1 MANRQEI
8 VCTYIYENYV
18 QFNRLRHDVISN
30 KTQIFTP
37 DGLAC
42 PETLRWRDITTA
54 DVNDIVCDC
63 SAQSGLQI
71 TAREVLAVL
80 QSHRIPDVHPL
91 REYVLNC
98 RPYTTDQPDW
108 IAWLASRVTVTG
120 GEEEQKLWVTCF
132 RKWFVAMVA
141 SWLSDEVVNQQ
152 VLVLVG
158 KQGIF
163 KTTWLEHLLPPEL
176 RAYSCKMANSTQLNK
191 DERLRIAEYGLIAL
205 DEIDAM
211 GPRELNVMKSVIT
224 ASDISERAAY
234 GYTKERRI
242 RLASFCAS
250 GNKTEFLTD
259 ITGNRRW
266 LPFQAQSIA
275 NPFYITLPYEQIYAE
290 AKYLIENDFQYWFDL
305 DDIDELEAHNEDF
318 RTQENEE
325 QLLAV
330 YFDIP
335 AAGGEVVNG
344 AIEDGKGSQVRNL
357 LIVPSPEKVDPAL
370 AFASSEATATIN
382 EAFVAP
388 VLNNPNGLAVSYYS
402 EDPMVAIVNAETGE
416 VTPVAAGTTT
426 INAYTNG
433 DLFHEAGE
441 VSYTLTVL
449 KGIVSLAFSAPTA
462 SVKVDATEF
471 VLPILSNP
479 QDVEVT
485 YSSSNPAVANIFA
498 LYGDMT
504 LVAAGT
510 TTITATFAGDEK
522 YLPSEASYVLT
533 VEPSGDPTAI
543 EDVRF
548 ESDKAEKVLM
558 DGILYIA
565 LPDGKIFD
573 AHGLQ
578 VK

>member
-18 QFNRLRHDVISN
+18 QFDRLRHDVISN
-30 KTQIFTP
+30 KVQIFTP

-63 SAQSGLQI
+63 SAESGLSI
-71 TAREVLAVL
+71 AAKEVLAVL

-108 IAWLASRVTVTG
+108 IAWLASRVTVSG

-275 NPFYITLPYEQIYAE
+275 NPFYITLPYEQIYAQ

-485 YSSSNPAVANIFA
+485 YSSSNPAVATIFA

-543 EDVRF
+543 EDVGF

-558 DGILYIA
+558 DGILYIVM
-565 LPDGKIFD
+565 PDGKIFD

>member
-30 KTQIFTP
+30 KVQIFAP

-108 IAWLASRVTVTG
+108 IAWLASRVTVAG

-426 INAYTNG
+426 ITAYTNG

-485 YSSSNPAVANIFA
+485 YSSSNPAVATIFA

-543 EDVRF
+543 EDVGF